1 MKTLWMLPQGSKQTL
16 THNYWFKVTKPL
28 EVQLVKHKHSPWAL
42 PDEYFLRTFITVPGI
57 PKISQNHLE
66 IKLKQMPFLSF
77 CCLFSQD
84 ILFQERISDTSL
96 WSHQVCESVIWQR
109 GRGLC
114 YLCLTCSEEV
124 THHPL
129 RDLGKDSHII
139 LLWSTCPRIPIL
151 WNSNSCFLRDN
162 LAGSNPEQMKRQYS
176 TWHNGALQDPPHPP
190 TQLFLL
196 SLNFKYKHVHGWTAT
211 QEAST
216 LTAIV

>member
-1 MKTLWMLPQGSKQTL
+1 MNTFSGHLSWCLAYLRFPRIIWKSNLNRCPFCPFAACS
-16 THNYWFKVTKPL
+16 V
-28 EVQLVKHKHSPWAL
+28 
-42 PDEYFLRTFITVPGI
+42 RTFCFKGGSVT
-57 PKISQNHLE
+57 HLY
-66 IKLKQMPFLSF
+66 
-77 CCLFSQD
+77 
-84 ILFQERISDTSL
+84 R
-96 WSHQVCESVIWQR
+96 SHQVCESVIWQW

-114 YLCLTCSEEV
+114 YLRLTCSEEV

-139 LLWSTCPRIPIL
+139 LFWSTCPWIPIL

-190 TQLFLL
+190 MQLFLL

-211 QEAST
+211 QERQAH
-216 LTAIV
+216 LQPLFKWP